1 MDRLVL
7 VGMSSLLLA
16 ASPLAA
22 EPNEANLRA
31 ADAEQMRII
40 VEGDAKAQ
48 QEFMHPNYIINAP
61 ANVVRRKPEL
71 VADLARGAMGSDSF
85 SRVIEGTAITGN
97 VGIVMGRE
105 EVRPTATS
113 NLGKL
118 HPGQTLQRR
127 FTNVFLWEDG
137 KWRFLARQASVVSP
151 SASHR

>member
-1 MDRLVL
+1 MKGFILGGV
-7 VGMSSLLLA
+7 SILLMA
-16 ASPLAA
+16 ASPPLR
-22 EPNEANLRA
+22 PTEANLRA

-71 VADLARGAMGSDSF
+71 VADLARGAMGSESF
-85 SRVIEGTAITGN
+85 ERVIEGTAITDN

-105 EVRPTATS
+105 VVRPTPTS

-127 FTNVFLWEDG
+127 FTNVFLWQNG
-137 KWRFLARQASVVSP
+137 RWRFLARQASIVAP
-151 SASHR
+151 KATH